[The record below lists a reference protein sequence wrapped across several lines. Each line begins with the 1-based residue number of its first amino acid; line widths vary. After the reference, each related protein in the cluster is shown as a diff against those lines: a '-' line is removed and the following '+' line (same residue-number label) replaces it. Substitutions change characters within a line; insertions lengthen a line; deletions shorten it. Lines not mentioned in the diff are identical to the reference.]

1 MHVIYQKLA
10 LLFTSFS
17 YMSRKMQLFHQ
28 FDEKITFLK
37 IDCMYVSM
45 YVCPSGCHTNQIIR
59 LEDEK
64 VNLIEKSILKNIC
77 F

>member
-10 LLFTSFS
+10 LFFTSFS

-59 LEDEK
+59 IEVEK
-64 VNLIEKSILKNIC
+64 VKFKENSLL
-77 F
+77 

>member
-64 VNLIEKSILKNIC
+64 KNLQENSLSKI
-77 F
+77 FAF